1 MKSKSLC
8 LLLLFIFLLGFTRC
22 TDNCVGSKAK
32 VVDLKCRGLV
42 TPEGIDEAVFSWK
55 IESEEN
61 GFIQSAWE
69 IEIASSRED
78 LEDGNY
84 IWNSGKTV
92 SEQQV
97 NVRPD
102 IAILERGPLYWWR
115 LRIWDGK
122 GQVTAWSEP
131 SFFSLGLNTSDWKA
145 KWITSVWKKDSPMP
159 YFRKVFDTGKAESKL
174 QRAVV
179 YFCGLGC
186 GDLYLNGELVD
197 KKRILDP
204 AQTNY
209 EQYAL

>member
-84 IWNSGKTV
+84 IWNS
-92 SEQQV
+92 
-97 NVRPD
+97 
-102 IAILERGPLYWWR
+102 
-115 LRIWDGK
+115 
-122 GQVTAWSEP
+122 
-131 SFFSLGLNTSDWKA
+131 
-145 KWITSVWKKDSPMP
+145 
-159 YFRKVFDTGKAESKL
+159 
-174 QRAVV
+174 
-179 YFCGLGC
+179 
-186 GDLYLNGELVD
+186 
-197 KKRILDP
+197 
-204 AQTNY
+204 
-209 EQYAL
+209 